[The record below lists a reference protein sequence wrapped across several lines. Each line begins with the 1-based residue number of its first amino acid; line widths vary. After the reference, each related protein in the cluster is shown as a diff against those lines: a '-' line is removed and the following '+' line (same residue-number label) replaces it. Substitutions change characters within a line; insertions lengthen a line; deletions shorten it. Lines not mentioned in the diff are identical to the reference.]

1 MQDRIIG
8 YLLGALDAAELACF
22 EAELK
27 SNPELQAQVRAAER
41 SLDILSCD
49 EDDIDPPDGLAEA
62 TCDAILGCGNVH
74 VRSYG
79 QSLAGNRF
87 ERGSD
92 DTSWSMLDIV
102 VACCILL
109 IACLLFSPAINNS
122 RKHAQIATC
131 QNNLRA
137 IGNALI
143 EYSGADPNGYF
154 PKIPEQGKLSVAGMY
169 RMALK
174 DCGLLTDDSKYRCYA
189 NAESGEAIS
198 VPLPTMD
205 DVRRASG
212 KALAVVQTRMGG
224 DYGYSLGYQKY
235 GNLCGIKNLSRS
247 NFPIMSDSPGRFGC
261 EDSMRRSAHRNV
273 LFESGGVRVVCNSTE
288 CWLGD
293 SLYTNDRGEVSPG
306 IHDADAVIAPSGTA
320 PIVTVSYGK

>member
-8 YLLGALDAAELACF
+8 YLLGALDEDELARF
-22 EAELK
+22 EAELR

-41 SLDILSCD
+41 SLDILGCD
-49 EDDIDPPDGLAEA
+49 EDDIDPPDGLADT
-62 TCDAILGCGNVH
+62 TCDAVLGCGHVH
-74 VRSYG
+74 ARGFGRAFAS
-79 QSLAGNRF
+79 NRF
-87 ERGSD
+87 ERGSGD
-92 DTSWSMLDIV
+92 NSWSMLDIV

-109 IACLLFSPAINNS
+109 IACMLFSPAINNS
-122 RKHAQIATC
+122 RQHAQIASC

-143 EYSGADPNGYF
+143 EYSWSDPNGYF
-154 PKIPEQGKLSVAGMY
+154 PKIPERGKLSVAGMY
-169 RMALK
+169 RMALE
-174 DCGLLTDDSKYRCYA
+174 DSGLLTDDSKYLCAA
-189 NAESGEAIS
+189 NADSSDPIS

-205 DVRRASG
+205 EVRRASG
-212 KALAVVQTRMGG
+212 KVLAVVQNRMGG

-235 GNLCGIKNLSRS
+235 GNLCGIRNRSRS
-247 NFPIMSDSPGRFGC
+247 NFPIMSDSPHRFSC
-261 EDSMRRSAHRNV
+261 EDSPRSGAHRNV

-320 PIVTVSYGK
+320 PIVTVSYQK